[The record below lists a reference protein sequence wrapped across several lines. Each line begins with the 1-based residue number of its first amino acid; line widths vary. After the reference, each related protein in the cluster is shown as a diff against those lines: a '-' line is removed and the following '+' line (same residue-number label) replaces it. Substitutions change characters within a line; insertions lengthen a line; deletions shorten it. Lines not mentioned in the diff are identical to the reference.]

1 MLASRLTL
9 WLVAILALGGLA
21 WHASL
26 PAPLGP
32 AHGSSVEGEVA
43 RNKTRQFTSTSPHP
57 APLRATAEGGSGE
70 GDTLRV
76 GTFNI
81 HGGKGADGRRDLDRV
96 AECLRGLDFVALNE
110 VHGPQLGQTLD
121 QAAELGQKLGLAW
134 LFAPNVRTWYRFDS
148 GNGLL
153 SALPVEFWQRIP
165 LVRGRER
172 GYRNVVLVGLK
183 HRDRTIHV
191 LLTHLTGGE
200 DRGRQEQLRTV
211 ITLFLSLAPPA
222 ILMGD
227 LNTDAADPQVR
238 QLLATTGV
246 IDPVGVILGTA
257 TPPRIDWIIA
267 RGLRP
272 VDAGVREEGASD
284 HPMFW
289 AELRLE

>member
-1 MLASRLTL
+1 
-9 WLVAILALGGLA
+9 LGGLA

-32 AHGSSVEGEVA
+32 AHGSALEGEVLRGQA
-43 RNKTRQFTSTSPHP
+43 SASLDCSNSYRPGNLPDSNTSPHSDP
-57 APLRATAEGGSGE
+57 PRAPTEGWSGE
-70 GDTLRV
+70 GETLRI

-81 HGGKGADGRRDLDRV
+81 HGCKGADGRRDVDRV

-110 VHGPQLGQTLD
+110 VHGPQFGQTLD

-153 SALPVEFWQRIP
+153 SAAPVEFWQRIP
-165 LVRGRER
+165 LARGRER
-172 GYRNVVLVGLK
+172 GYRNAVLVGLK
-183 HRDRTIHV
+183 HRGQTVHV

-200 DRGRQEQLRTV
+200 DRGRQEQLSAV
-211 ITLFLSLAPPA
+211 IALFLSLAPPA

-227 LNTDAADPQVR
+227 LNTDATDPQIR
-238 QLLATTGV
+238 QLLAMPGV
-246 IDPVGVILGTA
+246 VAPVDVILGNGA
-257 TPPRIDWIIA
+257 PPKIDWIIT
-267 RGLRP
+267 RGLRG

-289 AELRLE
+289 AELCLE